1 MAPNK
6 RSRFFQRHLISKV
19 LLSSLG
25 VAAGFGSTLGAAWAD
40 DSGSAA
46 SADTSAV
53 ASSDALPEITVT
65 AQKRSEK
72 LQDVAASASVITAD
86 DIENAGVQNIQDAA
100 ALTPNLVITDQ
111 LRPGIQNVSFRGF
124 TTVQGGQS
132 PFAIVIDG
140 VQQPGQEFLKQQLVD
155 IQQIEVLRGPQGTLY
170 GAGAIAG
177 ALNIVTKQPTND
189 FHAQAKLGYAQ
200 GNDATGTLTVSGPI
214 IKDQLFYRASVY
226 SRNFDGLI
234 TNDYDGSKVDGVNER
249 SYNGQLLYTPNG
261 QLSMDLRAHVTDG
274 SNGAL
279 WLVNAGDGSID
290 NYSQNPSE
298 DVHGVDQRLLQ
309 SYSLKTDYD
318 FGPMTFT
325 SISAFNKA
333 GQDLLADGDFTDTV
347 SGVQTWTNDTKSWSE
362 ELRLTSNGHDRLRW
376 NVGAWG
382 QRYFVDDRTQYGS
395 IESDGSYSFPESG
408 DDFNIY
414 RYTSWALFGQADY
427 DLTQK
432 LTATLGLRY
441 DMVDANGTNLVTSE
455 PSSHK
460 FHEPQPKVS
469 LSYQFT
475 PQTMGYATYG
485 KGFRTGG
492 FNPDTPLT
500 TGLRVYNNE
509 VSSNYE
515 IGVKNEFFDRRLIL
529 NADVF
534 HTDFDNQ
541 QYFYSVVTDEGIYR
555 VITNIPKTRVNGAEL
570 EFNALPL
577 PWLKLN
583 GSVGYNHTR
592 IERFT
597 ESGTS
602 YKGNEVPQVYPLTT
616 LLGVEASQPLGD
628 RLMVTGR
635 VDWQHRGGLYYDLDN
650 TANQHVSAKDFLNA
664 RVALQ
669 RADDDAWT
677 VALVGRNLTDER
689 TVAAVGGSLRSYN
702 EPRQLG
708 VELQIRY

>member
-1 MAPNK
+1 MLTSK
-6 RSRFFQRHLISKV
+6 RSAYFKRNLISKV
-19 LLSSLG
+19 IVSSLG
-25 VAAGFGSTLGAAWAD
+25 VVAGFGGSLTLAWAD
-40 DSGSAA
+40 DAGAMPAA
-46 SADTSAV
+46 TAA
-53 ASSDALPEITVT
+53 ASSDALPEIVVT

-111 LRPGIQNVSFRGF
+111 LRPGIQTVSFRGF

-140 VQQPGQEFLKQQLVD
+140 VQQPGQEFLKQELVD

-177 ALNIVTKQPTND
+177 ALNIVTKRPTND
-189 FHAQAKLGYAQ
+189 FEAQAKLGYYE

-214 IKDQLFYRASVY
+214 VKDQLFYRASVF
-226 SRNFDGLI
+226 SENFGGLI
-234 TNDYDGSKVDGVNER
+234 TNDYDGSKVDRVNER
-249 SYNGQLLYTPNG
+249 SYNGQLLYTPNE
-261 QLSMDLRAHVTDG
+261 QLTIDARAHVTDG
-274 SNGAL
+274 TNGAL
-279 WLVNAGDGSID
+279 WLVAAPDGVID

-298 DVHGVDQRLLQ
+298 DVHGVDDRLLQ
-309 SYSLKTDYD
+309 SYSLKADYD
-318 FGPMTFT
+318 FGPVTFT

-333 GQDLLADGDFTDTV
+333 GQDLLADGDFSDTV

-362 ELRLTSNGHDRLRW
+362 ELRLTSNDSGPLRW
-376 NVGAWG
+376 NVGGWG

-395 IESDGSYSFPESG
+395 IDPDDGSYSYPESG
-408 DDFNIY
+408 EDFNVY
-414 RYTSWALFGQADY
+414 RYTSWAVFGQADY
-427 DLTQK
+427 DITKK

-441 DMVDANGTNLVTSE
+441 DMVDANSQDLLSGEQNQ
-455 PSSHK
+455 HK

-469 LSYQFT
+469 LAYKFT

-492 FNPDTPLT
+492 FNPNTPLS
-500 TGLRVYNNE
+500 LRVYDNE
-509 VSSNYE
+509 VSTNYE
-515 IGVKNEFFDRRLIL
+515 IGLKNQFFSNRLIV
-529 NADVF
+529 NAAAF

-541 QYFYSVVTDEGIYR
+541 QYFYSVVVPGDAIYR
-555 VITNIPKTRVNGAEL
+555 VITNIPKTEVNGAEL

-577 PWLKLN
+577 HWLKLN

-592 IERFT
+592 IRKFMQD
-597 ESGTS
+597 GTS
-602 YKGNEVPQVYPLTT
+602 FKGNEVPQVYPLTAQ
-616 LLGVEASQPLGD
+616 LGVEASQALGAQ
-628 RLMVTGR
+628 LMVTGR
-635 VDWQHRGGLYYDLDN
+635 VDWQRRGDLYYDLAN
-650 TANQHVSAKDFLNA
+650 TRGQHVDAKDFINA
-664 RVALQ
+664 RVAFQ
-669 RADDDAWT
+669 RTDNDAWT
-677 VALVGRNLTDER
+677 LALVGRNLTDER

-702 EPRQLG
+702 EPRQVG